1 MHNLDKEVA
10 ASGFTKEMEEEF
22 DDVRILPEGIFKSSL
37 SIDYVYMFFLNITF
51 SIIFAIS

>member
-10 ASGFTKEMEEEF
+10 ASGFTKEMEEEL

-37 SIDYVYMFFLNITF
+37 SIDYV
-51 SIIFAIS
+51 